1 MKTRLTRLK
10 IFAFVVLIFL
20 VNSCQYHADYLT
32 VSQSAIVKDSV
43 QQMVDSIAKAVSY
56 QGPVAWIRYFE
67 NSPDFFMASQGQ
79 LAFTN
84 NDSLAN
90 FLKNTYSKTVSKID
104 LSWNHVRIDPF
115 TTRLAGIAAIFHE
128 DITDIMGKKSP
139 TDGYFTAVAHQ
150 SPQGWRLQ
158 NAHWSII
165 PIK

>member
-1 MKTRLTRLK
+1 MKTRITTIKL
-10 IFAFVVLIFL
+10 FAFVVLIFL
-20 VNSCQYHADYLT
+20 VSSCQDHTDYLT
-32 VSQSAIVKDSV
+32 LSQSAIVKDGV

-56 QGPVAWIRYFE
+56 EGPVAWIRYFE

-84 NDSLAN
+84 NDSLAI

-104 LSWNHVRIDPF
+104 LRWNHVRIDPF

-128 DITDIMGKKSP
+128 DITDFTGRKSP
-139 TDGYFTAVAHQ
+139 TDGYFTAIAHQ
-150 SPQGWRLQ
+150 TPQGWELQ

-165 PIK
+165 PTK